1 MRVVRLLAVA
11 AAVGLVACEQTVSDS
26 LAPRINSDPR
36 AVRSSTQQDEAVVG
50 SARGSGSYSINGLI
64 VDFSLEAVV
73 DDNGNGDGEF
83 RIFADEGDGLTV
95 DFVGKVTCLGLDPVN
110 HRAWIGGRVKSNN
123 STDPSLQAKIHR
135 PGHDIWFR
143 ILDDPAG
150 DRSTFVGFE
159 GSAGFI
165 TSADYCA
172 GMPWPA
178 DNARTWPVV
187 SGGFTIEP

>member
-1 MRVVRLLAVA
+1 MRGIRLLAVVA
-11 AAVGLVACEQTVSDS
+11 AAGLAACEQTATDS
-26 LAPRINSDPR
+26 LAPTPTTDPR
-36 AVRSSTQQDEAVVG
+36 IARSSTPQNEAAIG
-50 SARGSGSYSINGLI
+50 SVRGSGQYDIGGLI
-64 VDFSLEAVV
+64 VDFSFDAEIEE
-73 DDNGNGDGEF
+73 NGKGDGEF

-95 DFVGKVTCLGLDPVN
+95 DFEGKVTCLAVDAVN
-110 HRAWIGGRVKSNN
+110 RRAWIGGRVKSNA
-123 STDPSLQAKIHR
+123 STDPTLQAKIHR

-143 ILDDPAG
+143 VLDDPAG

-172 GMPWPA
+172 GQPWPA

-187 SGGFTIEP
+187 AGGITILP